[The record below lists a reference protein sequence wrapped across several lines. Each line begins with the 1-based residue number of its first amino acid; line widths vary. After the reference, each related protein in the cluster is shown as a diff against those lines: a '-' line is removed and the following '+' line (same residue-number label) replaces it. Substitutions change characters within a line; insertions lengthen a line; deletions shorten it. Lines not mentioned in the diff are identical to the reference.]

1 MLREPGKRLTG
12 GKQRSSTIIGSA
24 TEEGIQIPFVGDLR
38 GEFTGFNGVL
48 PLYFF
53 LPLSIVLSIALRE
66 QYHCILPKGNSS
78 LLSKNIL
85 FGSTFHQRDVMP
97 VV

>member
-12 GKQRSSTIIGSA
+12 DRQQSSTIIGSA
-24 TEEGIQIPFVGDLR
+24 TEEGVQIPFVGDLR
-38 GEFTGFNGVL
+38 AEFTGSNGVL

-66 QYHCILPKGNSS
+66 QYHCILPMGNSS

-85 FGSTFHQRDVMP
+85 FGITFYQRDFMP
-97 VV
+97 VA